1 MHIIG
6 FPLCRILVTIR
17 NQATIVPFLVY
28 ALLTLIELTCCFLV
42 FLVPQLDQVLQGQ
55 RLENPGHFN
64 AMDEGEGDG
73 GGKTSSNSLLTPE
86 LDGKVQMES
95 VQQNLSN

>member
-6 FPLCRILVTIR
+6 FPLFRILVTIR

-55 RLENPGHFN
+55 GLEKSGHFN
-64 AMDEGEGDG
+64 AMDEGGG
-73 GGKTSSNSLLTPE
+73 SGGKTSSNSLLTPE